1 MTEEKISLKELATD
15 SNDWSIYDS
24 KITPIDYAKNPNRDM
39 RVYLLIVLNDNEGL
53 LFNKAGKRIGTM
65 VGDEVAEFYEKYEYA
80 LIQTKVPTYAPDNN
94 EEYGV
99 GHFYNE
105 SKGEI

>member
-1 MTEEKISLKELATD
+1 MTDKISLKELTSS
-15 SNDWSIYDS
+15 SNSWSIYDS
-24 KITPIDYAKNPNRDM
+24 KVTPIEYAKNPKRDM
-39 RVYLLIVLNDNEGL
+39 RVYLLVVLNDNEGL

-65 VGDEVAEFYEKYEYA
+65 VGDEVAEFYDENEHF

-94 EEYGV
+94 NEYGV

-105 SKGEI
+105 SKGEMK